1 MADFLKAAGVSR
13 EPLGHIQLLVLF
25 PNSSHKLPCRPP
37 ALQAWDANVATSEFL
52 LTCVLSRPP
61 DQGVPFVQFLRSPV
75 SCPGLR

>member
-52 LTCVLSRPP
+52 LTCVGCAFQAPGPRCSFR
-61 DQGVPFVQFLRSPV
+61 PV
-75 SCPGLR
+75 SAQSCE